1 MDELPDTYNLESI
14 EQLRA
19 VADPLRMRIYQILTL
34 RPMTATQVAEELG
47 EAPPK
52 IHYHVRELERVGLLR
67 QVDSRERNGIL
78 EKYFRA
84 IASGLRVPPSLL
96 QQSPPNELAATVSD
110 FFNSVATRFQTAM
123 NRLLADESGMIEN
136 NPLTVS
142 QDAVWMTP
150 QEFERTLADALALFK
165 PYYAR
170 RGVADER
177 EIALTVIGYVA
188 MLANQASTDASVD
201 AETKRKPNAV
211 TPPAAPR
218 APFMPAMPQAPSA
231 PHGPAA
237 ERGEMRT
244 RKAIVAG
251 AVTYSRRELEDLA
264 SRGERLDLI
273 VIGRLSFADDVSA
286 ELVEQTIA
294 RINLY
299 GVIHASA
306 AAQAV
311 LKSKEVKGTRG

>member
-1 MDELPDTYNLESI
+1 M
-14 EQLRA
+14 RA

-34 RPMTATQVAEELG
+34 RPMTATQVAEELS

-67 QVDSRERNGIL
+67 QVDTRERNGIV
-78 EKYFRA
+78 EKYFRS
-84 IASGLRVPPSLL
+84 IANGLRVPPSLL
-96 QQSPPNELAATVSD
+96 QQSPPNELAATVSE

-123 NRLLADESGMIEN
+123 NRLLADETGMIDN

-165 PYYAR
+165 PYYTR
-170 RGVADER
+170 RGVVDER

-188 MLANQASTDASVD
+188 ILANQASADAAAA
-201 AETKRKPNAV
+201 AETTVSPAAVSPAAEPRAPNIPAKPSA
-211 TPPAAPR
+211 PHAPAAPR
-218 APFMPAMPQAPSA
+218 APHAPAAAS
-231 PHGPAA
+231 GPAA
-237 ERGEMRT
+237 ARDETRT
-244 RKAIVAG
+244 RKALVAG
-251 AVTYSRRELEDLA
+251 AITYSRRELEDLA

-273 VIGRLSFADDVSA
+273 VIGRLSFADDISA
-286 ELVEQTIA
+286 DLIERTIA

-299 GVIHASA
+299 GVISASA
-306 AAQAV
+306 ATQAV
-311 LKSKEVKGTRG
+311 LKAKEVKGTRS